1 MMRKAKW
8 FVAAAL
14 VMSTAGCVETMD
26 SGYAAPSYG
35 YGYGNGY
42 GNGYYSNGYYA
53 QPAFYSPPVVYS
65 QTRYV
70 PVPQHYADHSN
81 DHRWDGDH
89 RRDGDHRADAR
100 HDEPRHVEHQTSAP
114 QPATHN
120 TSSSSHHDGNR
131 HDGSHDTEH
140 RG

>member
-14 VMSTAGCVETMD
+14 MMSTAGCVETMD

-42 GNGYYSNGYYA
+42 YSNGYYA
-53 QPAFYSPPVVYS
+53 QSGYYSPPVVYS

-70 PVPQHYADHSN
+70 PVPQHYADRSN

-89 RRDGDHRADAR
+89 RGDGR
-100 HDEPRHVEHQTSAP
+100 HDEQRHVEHQTSAP

-131 HDGSHDTEH
+131 HDGSHDSDH

>member
-1 MMRKAKW
+1 MMRKTKW

-42 GNGYYSNGYYA
+42 SSGYYA
-53 QPAFYSPPVVYS
+53 QPAYYSPPVVYS

-70 PVPQHYADHSN
+70 PVPVPQHADRN

-89 RRDGDHRADAR
+89 RSDGR
-100 HDEPRHVEHQTSAP
+100 HDEPRHVERPTNNP
-114 QPATHN
+114 PPATHNN
-120 TSSSSHHDGNR
+120 TSSSSHHDG
-131 HDGSHDTEH
+131 SHDRDNEH